1 MLHFKWSVREALKKN
16 RGKNE
21 IGTFSSDTPPP
32 YPKSEKN
39 NSENWFTVLTPS
51 LPIEIVNKITNF
63 EAEICNFPMLCVEN
77 EPKKGIKCLF

>member
-1 MLHFKWSVREALKKN
+1 MKLVHFLRY
-16 RGKNE
+16 
-21 IGTFSSDTPPP
+21 PPP
-32 YPKSEKN
+32 YPKSENN

-63 EAEICNFPMLCVEN
+63 EAEICNFHMLYVEN